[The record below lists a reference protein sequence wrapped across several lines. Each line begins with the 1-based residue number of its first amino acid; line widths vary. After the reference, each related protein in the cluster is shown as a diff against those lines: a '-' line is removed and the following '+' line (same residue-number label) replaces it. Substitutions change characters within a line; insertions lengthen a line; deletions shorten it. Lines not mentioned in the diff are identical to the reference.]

1 MHLSGVSLH
10 RAPERP
16 LAEAVKF
23 GLPWRPKIL
32 GGARIIGYL
41 PPPQKKKLHRGC
53 GIIPKREVCTIKK
66 AESSWSTIMEMQTL
80 KLALLILDFVLGHYM
95 LSILFVLT
103 F

>member
-41 PPPQKKKLHRGC
+41 PPPKKKAAQRVWNHSK
-53 GIIPKREVCTIKK
+53 KRSMYHQ
-66 AESSWSTIMEMQTL
+66 ES
-80 KLALLILDFVLGHYM
+80 
-95 LSILFVLT
+95 
-103 F
+103 